1 MALIYIVEDDE
12 NILEIE
18 EIALR
23 NANYQVSGFSSA
35 RDMHEKLSKIK
46 PDLFLLDIMLPDE
59 DGNQILRNLRKNPE
73 TARIPAI
80 MVTAKSSEIDL
91 IKAFDEGSDDYIK
104 KPFSIMELTS
114 RVKAVLRRTN
124 KNEDEHIV
132 INYKDLNLNDEKR
145 KVSISGEN
153 IDLTY
158 NEYELLRYL
167 LVNKGIVLSREKIM
181 DYVWGTDFMG
191 ESRTLDMH
199 IKTLRK
205 KLGEYGDI
213 IRTIRNVGYIVE

>member
-35 RDMHEKLSKIK
+35 RDMYEKLSKIK

-145 KVSISGEN
+145 KVSIYGEN

-158 NEYELLRYL
+158 KEYELLRYL

>member
-35 RDMHEKLSKIK
+35 RDMYEKLSKIK

-114 RVKAVLRRTN
+114 RVKAVLRCTN

-158 NEYELLRYL
+158 KEYELLRYL

>member
-35 RDMHEKLSKIK
+35 RDMYEKLSKIK

-158 NEYELLRYL
+158 KEYELLRYL

-213 IRTIRNVGYIVE
+213 ISTIRNVGYIVE

>member
-35 RDMHEKLSKIK
+35 RDMYEKLSKIK

-80 MVTAKSSEIDL
+80 MVTAKSSGIDL
-91 IKAFDEGSDDYIK
+91 IKACDEGSDD
-104 KPFSIMELTS
+104 
-114 RVKAVLRRTN
+114 
-124 KNEDEHIV
+124 
-132 INYKDLNLNDEKR
+132 
-145 KVSISGEN
+145 
-153 IDLTY
+153 
-158 NEYELLRYL
+158 
-167 LVNKGIVLSREKIM
+167 
-181 DYVWGTDFMG
+181 
-191 ESRTLDMH
+191 
-199 IKTLRK
+199 
-205 KLGEYGDI
+205 
-213 IRTIRNVGYIVE
+213 

>member
-23 NANYQVSGFSSA
+23 NANYQVSGFSIA
-35 RDMHEKLSKIK
+35 RDMYEKLSKIK

-158 NEYELLRYL
+158 KEYELLRYL

>member
-35 RDMHEKLSKIK
+35 RDMYEKLSKIK

-158 NEYELLRYL
+158 KEYELLRYL
-167 LVNKGIVLSREKIM
+167 LVNKGIVLSR
-181 DYVWGTDFMG
+181 
-191 ESRTLDMH
+191 
-199 IKTLRK
+199 
-205 KLGEYGDI
+205 
-213 IRTIRNVGYIVE
+213 

>member
-23 NANYQVSGFSSA
+23 NANYQVSGFSSS
-35 RDMHEKLSKIK
+35 RDMYEKLSKIK

-158 NEYELLRYL
+158 KEYELLRYL

>member
-35 RDMHEKLSKIK
+35 RDMYEKLSKIK

-158 NEYELLRYL
+158 KEYELLRYL

-181 DYVWGTDFMG
+181 DYVWGTD
-191 ESRTLDMH
+191 
-199 IKTLRK
+199 LRK

>member
-35 RDMHEKLSKIK
+35 RDMYEKLSKIK

-158 NEYELLRYL
+158 KEYELLRYL

-205 KLGEYGDI
+205 KLGECGDI

>member
-35 RDMHEKLSKIK
+35 RDMYEKLSKIK

-158 NEYELLRYL
+158 KEYELLRYL

-191 ESRTLDMH
+191 ESRTLDMN